1 MKKIAIAVSWIVILG
16 SIFAFLFFY
25 FSPYRIAVYSGEG
38 SMYPTI
44 KIGDLIVLKTV
55 NPKTTAEFKEG
66 MIIAFDDND
75 YEQRIIHRVIFIRET
90 EIITKGD
97 FNQYQDSSMPVSQ
110 IKEVYFFKIPTSA
123 ICFEGVFPI
132 VFILTKQ
139 INNLPLGFYVVAVL
153 LFGLVLA
160 NNFKPRGK

>member
-1 MKKIAIAVSWIVILG
+1 MKKIAIAVSWIVTLG
-16 SIFAFLFFY
+16 SLSAFLFFY
-25 FSPYRIAVYSGEG
+25 FSPYKIAVYPGEG

-44 KIGDLIVLKTV
+44 KVGDLIVLKTV

-66 MIIAFDDND
+66 MIVAFDDKD
-75 YEQRIIHRVIFIRET
+75 YEQKVIHRVIFIGET
-90 EIITKGD
+90 EIVTKGD
-97 FNQYQDSSMPVSQ
+97 FNQYQDSPMPVSQ
-110 IKEVYFFKIPTSA
+110 IKEVYLFKIPTSA
-123 ICFEGVFPI
+123 IHFERVFPI

-139 INNLPLGFYVVAVL
+139 INNLPLGFYVAAVL